1 MEKVYKK
8 GPDPI
13 MLLKLRDMLDVIY
26 RINRIKD
33 NNYDKSIADN
43 LNKMPPI
50 YQAENLIRYLSDNG
64 NNKKTNQNAEI
75 FMEILKNI
83 ELLNQNNKGSSNSSY
98 FNKNMNDINLLDK
111 IKIFLK
117 SLNDE

>member
-1 MEKVYKK
+1 
-8 GPDPI
+8 